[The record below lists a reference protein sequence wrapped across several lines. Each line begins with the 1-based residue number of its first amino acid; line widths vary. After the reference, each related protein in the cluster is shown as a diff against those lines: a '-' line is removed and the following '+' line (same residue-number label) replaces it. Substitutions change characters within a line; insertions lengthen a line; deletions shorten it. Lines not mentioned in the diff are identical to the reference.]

1 MYIHLYL
8 ITCLK
13 SCICIYK
20 NDITHNF
27 DVTYIC
33 ILGWWPCITNVNIA
47 IINVPAYTGHVYKRR
62 VFLLTYMSNL
72 LIITMCSFLVI
83 LNRSC
88 VSSNRYT
95 QGCKP

>member
-8 ITCLK
+8 LTYLK

-33 ILGWWPCITNVNIA
+33 ILGWWPCITNTHIA
-47 IINVPAYTGHVYKRR
+47 IAIV
-62 VFLLTYMSNL
+62 
-72 LIITMCSFLVI
+72 IIKHDKY
-83 LNRSC
+83 N
-88 VSSNRYT
+88 
-95 QGCKP
+95 K